1 MSILPGIDWILLSIE
16 RRLVV
21 SSFELVIRGGTVFD
35 GTGAAP
41 ITADVGI
48 RDGKVAAIGQGLP
61 AGARTVDAHG
71 RWVLP
76 GLIDVHTHY
85 DAEVL
90 LSPGLGESV
99 RHGTTSVIFGN
110 CSLSTVYSDAD
121 DCADMF
127 ARVEALPWQIVHD
140 SVKEAKTW
148 SGPAEYVKALDSL
161 PLGTNVAAFIGHSD
175 IRAAVLGL
183 GQSVDA
189 DYRPTRAQIKQ
200 MQQMLTEALDAG
212 FVGLS
217 TLRSSF
223 SKLEGTRFPARQ
235 LPSTYAT
242 WSEFDALNT
251 VLRQRGRVHQSTP
264 NLARQAEVSRYLAQ
278 SIGRRFRG
286 TRKALKTTLIA
297 AADVKAD
304 RRAARLTLL
313 AASLTNLAGGDFRW
327 QHLPV
332 PFEMYADGVDLVVF
346 EEFGSG
352 SAALNFRDEMSRG
365 KLLADESYRRG
376 FRKDM
381 TKQFGPRV
389 WSRDL
394 SDAEIVACPDQ
405 HVVGQSFAEVA
416 AARGVE
422 PADALLDLTVEHG
435 ARLRWRTVV
444 ANDREEVLDR
454 MQRSPNV
461 QIGFS
466 DSGAHLRNMAFY
478 NSGLRMLE
486 RVHRRRSMPV
496 EAAVR
501 RLTGELADWYGL
513 DAGYLREG
521 KRADIAIVDPAGFD
535 GSSATYAE
543 APYPGAPDVK
553 RMVNRNDKLVS
564 ATIVGG
570 HIVYEAGEFAPGFG
584 TDLHAGRFL
593 EATTN

>member
-1 MSILPGIDWILLSIE
+1 MAD
-16 RRLVV
+16 
-21 SSFELVIRGGTVFD
+21 FELVIRGGTVFD
-35 GTGAAP
+35 GTGAAA
-41 ITADVGI
+41 ITADVGV
-48 RDGKVAAIGQGLP
+48 RDGKVAAVAQGLP
-61 AGARTVDAHG
+61 DGARTLDARG
-71 RWVLP
+71 QWVLP

-90 LSPGLGESV
+90 ISPGLGESV

-110 CSLSTVYSDAD
+110 CSLSTVFSDAD

-148 SGPAEYVKALDSL
+148 TGPAEYVKTLDSL
-161 PLGTNVAAFIGHSD
+161 PLGANVAAFIGHSD

-183 GQSVDA
+183 GRSVDD
-189 DYRPTRAQIKQ
+189 DYRPTRAEIGRMKE
-200 MQQMLTEALDAG
+200 MLADALDAG

-235 LPSTYAT
+235 LPSTYAR
-242 WSEFDALNT
+242 WSEFHALNT
-251 VLRQRGRVHQSTP
+251 VLRERGRVHQSTP
-264 NLARQAEVSRYLAQ
+264 NLARQAEVSRYLGQ
-278 SIGRRFRG
+278 SIGRGFRG
-286 TRKALKTTLIA
+286 SRKALKTTLIA

-304 RRAARLTLL
+304 RTAARLTLL
-313 AASLTNLAGGDFRW
+313 AASLTNRAGGDFRW

-365 KLLADESYRRG
+365 KLLADESYRRQ

-394 SDAEIVACPDQ
+394 SDAEIVACPDMS
-405 HVVGQSFAEVA
+405 VVGQSFADVA
-416 AARGVE
+416 ARRGIE

-478 NSGLRMLE
+478 NAGLRMLE
-486 RVHRRRSMPV
+486 RVHQRRSMPV
-496 EAAVR
+496 ETAVR

-513 DAGYLREG
+513 DAGYLGNG
-521 KRADIAIVDPAGFD
+521 KRADIAVINPAGFD
-535 GSSATYAE
+535 GSSAAYAE
-543 APYPGAPDVK
+543 APYPGAPSVK
-553 RMVNRNDKLVS
+553 RMVNRNDNLVS
-564 ATIVGG
+564 ATVVGG
-570 HIVYEAGEFAPGFG
+570 QIVYSDGEFAPGFG
-584 TDLHAGRFL
+584 TELHAGQFL
-593 EATTN
+593 QAGNR

>member
-1 MSILPGIDWILLSIE
+1 MAD
-16 RRLVV
+16 
-21 SSFELVIRGGTVFD
+21 FELVIRGGTVFD
-35 GTGAAP
+35 GTGAAA
-41 ITADVGI
+41 ITADVGV
-48 RDGKVAAIGQGLP
+48 RDGKVAAVAQGLP
-61 AGARTVDAHG
+61 DGARTLDARG
-71 RWVLP
+71 QWVLP

-90 LSPGLGESV
+90 ISPGLGESV

-110 CSLSTVYSDAD
+110 CSLSTVFSDAD

-148 SGPAEYVKALDSL
+148 TGPAEYVKTLDSL
-161 PLGTNVAAFIGHSD
+161 PLGANVAAFIGHSD

-183 GQSVDA
+183 GRSVDD
-189 DYRPTRAQIKQ
+189 DYRPTRAEIGRMKE
-200 MQQMLTEALDAG
+200 MLADALDAG

-235 LPSTYAT
+235 LPSTYAR
-242 WSEFDALNT
+242 WSEFHALNT
-251 VLRQRGRVHQSTP
+251 VLRERGRVHQSTP
-264 NLARQAEVSRYLAQ
+264 NLARQAEVSRYLGQ
-278 SIGRRFRG
+278 SIGRGFRG
-286 TRKALKTTLIA
+286 SRKALKTTLIA

-313 AASLTNLAGGDFRW
+313 AASLTNRAGGDFRW

-365 KLLADESYRRG
+365 KLLADESYRRQ

-394 SDAEIVACPDQ
+394 SDAEIVACPDPS
-405 HVVGQSFAEVA
+405 VVGQSFADVA
-416 AARGVE
+416 ARRGIE

-478 NSGLRMLE
+478 NAGLRMLE
-486 RVHRRRSMPV
+486 RVHQRRSMPV
-496 EAAVR
+496 ETAVR

-513 DAGYLREG
+513 DAGYLGNG
-521 KRADIAIVDPAGFD
+521 KRADIAVINPAGFD
-535 GSSATYAE
+535 GSSAAYAE
-543 APYPGAPDVK
+543 APYPGAQSVK
-553 RMVNRNDKLVS
+553 RMVNRNDNLVS
-564 ATIVGG
+564 ATVVGG
-570 HIVYEAGEFAPGFG
+570 QIVYSDGEFAPGFG
-584 TDLHAGRFL
+584 TELHAGQFL
-593 EATTN
+593 QAGNR

>member
-1 MSILPGIDWILLSIE
+1 VEIVD
-16 RRLVV
+16 
-21 SSFELVIRGGTVFD
+21 FELVIRDGTVFD

-41 ITADVGI
+41 RSADVGI
-48 RDGKVAAIGQGLP
+48 RDGKVAAIAPGLP
-61 AGARTVDAHG
+61 DGARTIDARG
-71 RWVLP
+71 RWVMP

-90 LSPGLGESV
+90 LSPGLGESA
-99 RHGTTSVIFGN
+99 RHGTTSVVFGN

-140 SVKEAKTW
+140 AIKEGKTW
-148 SGPAEYVKALDSL
+148 SGPAEYVKAVESL
-161 PLGTNVAAFIGHSD
+161 PLGVNVAAFIGHSD

-183 GQSVDA
+183 GRSVDA
-189 DYRPTRAQIKQ
+189 DYRPTRAQINQ
-200 MQQMLTEALDAG
+200 MRQMLSDALDAG
-212 FVGLS
+212 FLGLS

-223 SKLEGTRFPARQ
+223 SKLEGTRYPARQ
-235 LPSTYAT
+235 LPSTYAK
-242 WSEFDALNT
+242 WSEFHALNN
-251 VLRQRGRVHQSTP
+251 VLRKRGRVHQSTP
-264 NLARQAEVSRYLAQ
+264 NLARQAEVARYLAQ
-278 SIGRRFRG
+278 SIGRGFRG
-286 TRKALKTTLIA
+286 PRKALKTTLIA

-304 RRAARLTLL
+304 RKAARLTML
-313 AASLTNLAGGDFRW
+313 AADLTNRAGGDFRW

-365 KLLADESYRRG
+365 RLLADESYRRQ

-381 TKQFGPRV
+381 TKHLGPRV
-389 WSRDL
+389 WTRDL
-394 SDAEIVACPDQ
+394 SDAEIVSCPDVG
-405 HVVGQSFAEVA
+405 VVGKSFADVA
-416 AARGVE
+416 AARGIE

-435 ARLRWRTVV
+435 AQLRWRTVV
-444 ANDREEVLDR
+444 ANDREDVLDR
-454 MQRSPNV
+454 IQRSPNV

-486 RVHRRRSMPV
+486 RVYHRRSLPV
-496 EAAVR
+496 ETAVR

-513 DAGYLREG
+513 DAGYLSEG
-521 KRADIAIVDPAGFD
+521 KPADVAVIDPARFD
-535 GSSATYAE
+535 GSSAAYVE

-553 RMVNRNDKLVS
+553 RMVNRNDDLVN
-564 ATIVGG
+564 ATIVRGE
-570 HIVYEAGEFAPGFG
+570 IVYRAGEFADGFG

-593 EATTN
+593 QAVDR

>member
-1 MSILPGIDWILLSIE
+1 MAD
-16 RRLVV
+16 
-21 SSFELVIRGGTVFD
+21 FELVIRGGTVFD
-35 GTGAAP
+35 GTGAAA
-41 ITADVGI
+41 ITADVGV
-48 RDGKVAAIGQGLP
+48 RDGKVAAVAQGLP
-61 AGARTVDAHG
+61 DGARTLDARG
-71 RWVLP
+71 QWVLP

-90 LSPGLGESV
+90 ISPGLGESV

-110 CSLSTVYSDAD
+110 CSLSTVFSDAD

-148 SGPAEYVKALDSL
+148 TGPAEYVKTLDSL
-161 PLGTNVAAFIGHSD
+161 PLGANVAAFIGHSD

-183 GQSVDA
+183 GRSVDD
-189 DYRPTRAQIKQ
+189 DYRPTRAEIGRMKE
-200 MQQMLTEALDAG
+200 MLADALDAG

-235 LPSTYAT
+235 LPSTYAR
-242 WSEFDALNT
+242 WSEFHALNT
-251 VLRQRGRVHQSTP
+251 VLRERGRVHQSTP
-264 NLARQAEVSRYLAQ
+264 NLARQAEVSRYLGQ
-278 SIGRRFRG
+278 SIGRGFRG
-286 TRKALKTTLIA
+286 SRKALKTTLIA

-313 AASLTNLAGGDFRW
+313 AASLTNRAGGDFRW

-365 KLLADESYRRG
+365 KLLADESYRRQ

-394 SDAEIVACPDQ
+394 SDAEIVACPDPS
-405 HVVGQSFAEVA
+405 VVGRSFADVA
-416 AARGVE
+416 ASRGIE

-478 NSGLRMLE
+478 NAGLRMLE
-486 RVHRRRSMPV
+486 RVHQRRSMPV
-496 EAAVR
+496 ETAVR

-513 DAGYLREG
+513 DAGYLGNG
-521 KRADIAIVDPAGFD
+521 KRADIAVINPAGFD
-535 GSSATYAE
+535 GSSAAYAE
-543 APYPGAPDVK
+543 APYPGAPSVK
-553 RMVNRNDKLVS
+553 RMVNRNDNLVI
-564 ATIVGG
+564 ATVVGG
-570 HIVYEAGEFAPGFG
+570 QIVYSGGEFAPGFG
-584 TDLHAGRFL
+584 TELHAGQFL
-593 EATTN
+593 QAGNR

>member
-1 MSILPGIDWILLSIE
+1 MSILPGIDWIPASIE
-16 RRLVV
+16 RRVV
-21 SSFELVIRGGTVFD
+21 MSNFDLVIRGGTVFD

-41 ITADVGI
+41 ITADIGV
-48 RDGKVAAIGQGLP
+48 RDGKVAAIGHRLP
-61 AGARTVDAHG
+61 DGARTVDARG
-71 RWVLP
+71 QWVIP

-99 RHGTTSVIFGN
+99 RHGTTSVILGN

-121 DCADMF
+121 VCADMF

-161 PLGTNVAAFIGHSD
+161 PLGANVAAFIGHSD
-175 IRAAVLGL
+175 IRASVLGL

-189 DYRPTRAQIKQ
+189 DYRPTRAQIGR
-200 MQQMLTEALDAG
+200 MRQMLSDALDAG
-212 FVGLS
+212 FLGLS

-242 WSEFDALNT
+242 WSEFNALNS

-264 NLARQAEVSRYLAQ
+264 NLARQAEVSRYLGQ
-278 SIGRRFRG
+278 SIGGVFRRP
-286 TRKALKTTLIA
+286 LKTTLIA

-313 AASLTNLAGGDFRW
+313 AASVTNRAGGNFRW

-365 KLLADESYRRG
+365 KLLADESYRRQ

-394 SDAEIVACPDQ
+394 SDAEIVECPDSS
-405 HVVGQSFAEVA
+405 VVGQSFADVA
-416 AARGVE
+416 AARGIE

-486 RVHRRRSMPV
+486 RVHHRRSMPV
-496 EAAVR
+496 ETAVR

-513 DAGYLREG
+513 DAGYLRDG
-521 KRADIAIVDPAGFD
+521 KRADIAIINPAGFD
-535 GSSATYAE
+535 GSSAAYAE

-553 RMVNRNDKLVS
+553 RMVNRNDRLVS
-564 ATIVGG
+564 ATVVGG
-570 HIVYEAGEFAPGFG
+570 HIVYNGGEFAPGFG
-584 TDLHAGRFL
+584 TELHAGRFL
-593 EATTN
+593 EAATR

>member
-1 MSILPGIDWILLSIE
+1 MD
-16 RRLVV
+16 
-21 SSFELVIRGGTVFD
+21 FELVIRGGTVFD

-41 ITADVGI
+41 QSADVGI
-48 RDGKVAAIGQGLP
+48 RDGKVAAIAPGLP
-61 AGARTVDAHG
+61 DGTRTIDARG
-71 RWVLP
+71 RWVMP

-90 LSPGLGESV
+90 LSPGLGESA
-99 RHGTTSVIFGN
+99 RHGTTSVVFGN

-140 SVKEAKTW
+140 AIKEGKTW
-148 SGPAEYVKALDSL
+148 SGPAEYVKVVDSL
-161 PLGTNVAAFIGHSD
+161 PLGVNVAAFIGHSD

-189 DYRPTRAQIKQ
+189 DYRPTPAQIDQ
-200 MQQMLTEALDAG
+200 MRQMLSDALDVG
-212 FVGLS
+212 FLGLS

-223 SKLEGTRFPARQ
+223 SKLEGTRYPARQ
-235 LPSTYAT
+235 LPSTYAK
-242 WSEFDALNT
+242 WSEFHALNN
-251 VLRQRGRVHQSTP
+251 VLRKRGRVHQSTP
-264 NLARQAEVSRYLAQ
+264 NLARQAEVARYLAQ
-278 SIGRRFRG
+278 SIGRGFR
-286 TRKALKTTLIA
+286 RPLKTTLIA

-304 RRAARLTLL
+304 RKAARLTML
-313 AASLTNLAGGDFRW
+313 AADLTNRAGGDFRW

-365 KLLADESYRRG
+365 RLLADESYRRQ

-381 TKQFGPRV
+381 TKQLGPRV
-389 WSRDL
+389 WTRDL
-394 SDAEIVACPDQ
+394 SDAEIVSCPDVG
-405 HVVGQSFAEVA
+405 VVGKSFADVA
-416 AARGVE
+416 AARGIE

-435 ARLRWRTVV
+435 AQLRWRTVV
-444 ANDREEVLDR
+444 ANDREDVLDR
-454 MQRSPNV
+454 IQRSPNV

-486 RVHRRRSMPV
+486 RVHLRRSLPV
-496 EAAVR
+496 ETAVR

-513 DAGYLREG
+513 DAGYLSEG
-521 KRADIAIVDPAGFD
+521 KRADVAVIDPAGFD
-535 GSSATYAE
+535 GSSAAYVE

-553 RMVNRNDKLVS
+553 RMVNRNDDLVN

-570 HIVYEAGEFAPGFG
+570 EIVYQAGEFAEGFG
-584 TDLHAGRFL
+584 TDLQAGRFL
-593 EATTN
+593 QAVDR

>member
-1 MSILPGIDWILLSIE
+1 MADY
-16 RRLVV
+16 
-21 SSFELVIRGGTVFD
+21 ELVIRGGAVFD

-41 ITADVGI
+41 VTADVGV
-48 RDGKVAAIGQGLP
+48 RDGKVVAVAQGLP
-61 AGARTVDAHG
+61 DGARTLDARG
-71 RWVLP
+71 QWVVP

-99 RHGTTSVIFGN
+99 RHGTTSVILGN

-148 SGPAEYVKALDSL
+148 TGPAEYVKTLDSL
-161 PLGTNVAAFIGHSD
+161 PLGANVAAFIGHSD

-183 GQSVDA
+183 GRSVD
-189 DYRPTRAQIKQ
+189 DTYRPTRAEIGQMKQ
-200 MQQMLTEALDAG
+200 MLADALDAG

-235 LPSTYAT
+235 LPSTYAK
-242 WSEFDALNT
+242 WSEFHALNT
-251 VLRQRGRVHQSTP
+251 VLRERGRVHQSTP

-278 SIGRRFRG
+278 SIGRGLRG
-286 TRKALKTTLIA
+286 PRKALKTTLIA

-313 AASLTNLAGGDFRW
+313 AASLTNRVGGNFRW

-365 KLLADESYRRG
+365 KLLADESYRRQ

-389 WSRDL
+389 WTRDL
-394 SDAEIVACPDQ
+394 SDAEIVACPDNS
-405 HVVGQSFAEVA
+405 VVGQSFADVA
-416 AARGVE
+416 ASRGIE

-444 ANDREEVLDR
+444 ANDRAEVLDR

-478 NSGLRMLE
+478 NAGLRMLE
-486 RVHRRRSMPV
+486 RVHQRRSMPV
-496 EAAVR
+496 ETAVR

-513 DAGYLREG
+513 DAGYLSNG
-521 KRADIAIVDPAGFD
+521 KRADIAVIDPAGFD
-535 GSSATYAE
+535 GSSAAYAE
-543 APYPGAPDVK
+543 APYPGAPSVK
-553 RMVNRNDKLVS
+553 RMVNRNDGLIS
-564 ATIVGG
+564 ATVVGG
-570 HIVYEAGEFAPGFG
+570 QIVYSQSEFAPGFG
-584 TDLHAGRFL
+584 TDLHAGQFL
-593 EATTN
+593 QAGNR

>member
-1 MSILPGIDWILLSIE
+1 MAD
-16 RRLVV
+16 
-21 SSFELVIRGGTVFD
+21 FELVIRGGTVFD
-35 GTGAAP
+35 GTGSAP
-41 ITADVGI
+41 ITADVGV
-48 RDGKVAAIGQGLP
+48 RAGKVAAVAQGLP
-61 AGARTVDAHG
+61 EGARTHDARG
-71 RWVLP
+71 QWVLP

-99 RHGTTSVIFGN
+99 RHGTTSVVLGN
-110 CSLSTVYSDAD
+110 CSLSTVYSDAQ

-148 SGPAEYVKALDSL
+148 TGPAEYVKTLDSL
-161 PLGTNVAAFIGHSD
+161 PLGANVAAFIGHSD

-183 GQSVDA
+183 GQSVDD
-189 DYRPTRAQIKQ
+189 DYRPTRAEIGRMKQ
-200 MQQMLTEALDAG
+200 MLSDALDAG

-235 LPSTYAT
+235 LPSTYAK
-242 WSEFDALNT
+242 WSEFHALND

-278 SIGRRFRG
+278 SIGRGFRG
-286 TRKALKTTLIA
+286 PRKALKTTLIA

-313 AASLTNLAGGDFRW
+313 AASLTNRAGGNFRW

-365 KLLADESYRRG
+365 KLLAEESYRRQ

-381 TKQFGPRV
+381 TKKFGPRV

-394 SDAEIVACPDQ
+394 SDAEIVSCPDNS
-405 HVVGQSFAEVA
+405 VVGHSFADVA
-416 AARGVE
+416 ASRGIE

-435 ARLRWRTVV
+435 AGLRWRTVV

-454 MQRSPNV
+454 TQRSPNV

-486 RVHRRRSMPV
+486 RVHLRRSMPV
-496 EAAVR
+496 AAAVR

-513 DAGYLREG
+513 DAGYLCNG
-521 KRADIAIVDPAGFD
+521 KRADIAVINPAGFD
-535 GSSATYAE
+535 GSSAAYAE
-543 APYPGAPDVK
+543 APYPGAPSVK
-553 RMVNRNDKLVS
+553 RMVNRNDGLVS
-564 ATIVGG
+564 ATVVGG
-570 HIVYEAGEFAPGFG
+570 QIVYSEGEFAPGFG

-593 EATTN
+593 PAENR

>member
-1 MSILPGIDWILLSIE
+1 MAD
-16 RRLVV
+16 
-21 SSFELVIRGGTVFD
+21 FELVIRGGTVFD
-35 GTGAAP
+35 GTGAPP
-41 ITADVGI
+41 ITADVGV
-48 RDGKVAAIGQGLP
+48 RDGKVAAVAQGLP
-61 AGARTVDAHG
+61 EGARTVDARG
-71 RWVLP
+71 QWVLP

-99 RHGTTSVIFGN
+99 RHGTTSVILGN
-110 CSLSTVYSDAD
+110 CSLSTVYSDAE

-148 SGPAEYVKALDSL
+148 TGPAEYVKTLDSL
-161 PLGTNVAAFIGHSD
+161 PLGANVAAFIGHSD

-183 GQSVDA
+183 GQSVDG
-189 DYRPTRAQIKQ
+189 DYRPTRGEIGRMKQ
-200 MQQMLTEALDAG
+200 MLSDALDAG
-212 FVGLS
+212 FIGLS

-235 LPSTYAT
+235 LPSTYAK
-242 WSEFDALNT
+242 WSEFHALNT

-278 SIGRRFRG
+278 SIGRGFR
-286 TRKALKTTLIA
+286 RPLKTTLIA

-313 AASLTNLAGGDFRW
+313 AASLTNRAGGNFRW

-365 KLLADESYRRG
+365 KLLADESYRRQ

-394 SDAEIVACPDQ
+394 SDAEIVACPDGS
-405 HVVGQSFAEVA
+405 VVGRSFADVA
-416 AARGVE
+416 ASRGIE
-422 PADALLDLTVEHG
+422 PTDALLDLAVEHG

-444 ANDREEVLDR
+444 ANDRDEVLDR

-478 NSGLRMLE
+478 NAGLRMLE
-486 RVHRRRSMPV
+486 RVHQRGSMPV
-496 EAAVR
+496 GTAVR

-513 DAGYLREG
+513 DAGYLRNG
-521 KRADIAIVDPAGFD
+521 KRADIAVINPAGFD
-535 GSSATYAE
+535 GSSAAYAE
-543 APYPGAPDVK
+543 APYPGAPNVK
-553 RMVNRNDKLVS
+553 RMVNRNDALVA

-570 HIVYEAGEFAPGFG
+570 QIVYSQGEFAPGFG
-584 TDLHAGRFL
+584 TELHAGRFL
-593 EATTN
+593 QAGGS

>member
-1 MSILPGIDWILLSIE
+1 MAD
-16 RRLVV
+16 
-21 SSFELVIRGGTVFD
+21 FELVIRGGTVFD

-41 ITADVGI
+41 RTSDVGI
-48 RDGKVAAIGQGLP
+48 RDRKVAAVAPGLP
-61 AGARTVDAHG
+61 DGARTIDARG
-71 RWVLP
+71 CWVMP

-90 LSPGLGESV
+90 LSPGLGESA
-99 RHGTTSVIFGN
+99 RHGTTSIALGN

-140 SVKEAKTW
+140 AIKEAKAW
-148 SGPAEYVKALDSL
+148 SGPAEYVKTLDSL
-161 PLGTNVAAFIGHSD
+161 PLGVNVAAFIGHSD

-183 GQSVDA
+183 GESVDA
-189 DYRPTRAQIKQ
+189 GYRPTRAQIGQ
-200 MQQMLTEALDAG
+200 MRQMLNDALDAG
-212 FVGLS
+212 FLGLS

-223 SKLEGTRFPARQ
+223 SKLEGTRYPARQ
-235 LPSTYAT
+235 LPSTYAK
-242 WSEFDALNT
+242 WSEFGALNT
-251 VLRQRGRVHQSTP
+251 VLRRRGRVHQSTP
-264 NLARQAEVSRYLAQ
+264 NLARQAEVGRYLAQ
-278 SIGRRFRG
+278 SIGRGFR
-286 TRKALKTTLIA
+286 RPLKTTLIG

-304 RRAARLTLL
+304 RKAARLTMV
-313 AASLTNLAGGDFRW
+313 AADLTNRAGGDFRW

-365 KLLADESYRRG
+365 RLLADESYRRQ
-376 FRKDM
+376 FREDM
-381 TKQFGPRV
+381 TKQLGPRV

-394 SDAEIVACPDQ
+394 SDAEIVSCPDSS
-405 HVVGQSFAEVA
+405 VVGQSFADVA

-422 PADALLDLTVEHG
+422 PADALLDLAVEHG

-444 ANDREEVLDR
+444 ANDREDVLDR
-454 MQRSPNV
+454 IQRSPNV

-486 RVHRRRSMPV
+486 RVHHRRSLPV
-496 EAAVR
+496 ETAVR

-513 DAGYLREG
+513 DAGYLSEG
-521 KRADIAIVDPAGFD
+521 KRADIAVIDPAGFD
-535 GSSATYAE
+535 GSSAAYAE

-553 RMVNRNDKLVS
+553 RMVNRNDHLVT
-564 ATIVGG
+564 ATVVGG
-570 HIVYEAGEFAPGFG
+570 EIVYHAGEFAEGFG
-584 TDLHAGRFL
+584 TELHAGRFL
-593 EATTN
+593 RAVDR

>member
-1 MSILPGIDWILLSIE
+1 MQMAE
-16 RRLVV
+16 
-21 SSFELVIRGGTVFD
+21 FELVIRGGTVFD

-41 ITADVGI
+41 VTADVGV
-48 RDGKVAAIGQGLP
+48 RDGQVAAVAQGLP
-61 AGARTVDAHG
+61 DGARTVDARG
-71 RWVLP
+71 QWVLP

-99 RHGTTSVIFGN
+99 RHGTTSVILGN

-148 SGPAEYVKALDSL
+148 TGPAEYVKTLDSL
-161 PLGTNVAAFIGHSD
+161 PLGANVAAFIGHSD

-183 GQSVDA
+183 GQSVDD
-189 DYRPTRAQIKQ
+189 DYRPTRGEIGRMKQ
-200 MQQMLTEALDAG
+200 MLSDALDAG
-212 FVGLS
+212 FIGLS

-235 LPSTYAT
+235 LPSTYAK
-242 WSEFDALNT
+242 WSEFHALNT

-278 SIGRRFRG
+278 SIGLGFRG
-286 TRKALKTTLIA
+286 PRKALKTTLIA

-313 AASLTNLAGGDFRW
+313 AASLTNRAGGDFRW

-332 PFEMYADGVDLVVF
+332 PFEMYADGVELVVF

-365 KLLADESYRRG
+365 KLLADESYRRQ

-394 SDAEIVACPDQ
+394 SDAEIVACPDSS
-405 HVVGQSFAEVA
+405 VVGQSFADVA
-416 AARGVE
+416 ASRGIE
-422 PADALLDLTVEHG
+422 PTDALLDLAVEHG
-435 ARLRWRTVV
+435 ARLRWRIVV

-486 RVHRRRSMPV
+486 RVHQRRSMPV
-496 EAAVR
+496 ETAVR

-513 DAGYLREG
+513 DAGYLRNG
-521 KRADIAIVDPAGFD
+521 KRADIAVINPAGFD
-535 GSSATYAE
+535 GSSAGYAE

-553 RMVNRNDKLVS
+553 RMVNRNDALVS
-564 ATIVGG
+564 ATVVGG
-570 HIVYEAGEFAPGFG
+570 QIVYNEGEFASGFG
-584 TDLHAGRFL
+584 TELHAGRFL
-593 EATTN
+593 QAENR

>member
-1 MSILPGIDWILLSIE
+1 MSILPGIDWIPASIE
-16 RRLVV
+16 RRVV
-21 SSFELVIRGGTVFD
+21 MSNFDLVIRGGTVFD

-41 ITADVGI
+41 ITADIGV
-48 RDGKVAAIGQGLP
+48 RDGKVAAIGHRLP
-61 AGARTVDAHG
+61 DGARTVDARG
-71 RWVLP
+71 QWVIP

-99 RHGTTSVIFGN
+99 RHGTTSVILGN

-161 PLGTNVAAFIGHSD
+161 PLGANVAAFIGHSD
-175 IRAAVLGL
+175 IRASVLGL

-189 DYRPTRAQIKQ
+189 DYRPTRAQIGR
-200 MQQMLTEALDAG
+200 MQQMLSDALDAG
-212 FVGLS
+212 FLGLS

-242 WSEFDALNT
+242 WSEFNALNS

-264 NLARQAEVSRYLAQ
+264 NLARQAEVSRYLGQ
-278 SIGRRFRG
+278 SIGGVFRRP
-286 TRKALKTTLIA
+286 LKTTLIA

-313 AASLTNLAGGDFRW
+313 AASVTNRAGGNFRW

-352 SAALNFRDEMSRG
+352 STALNFRDEMSRG
-365 KLLADESYRRG
+365 KLLADESYRRQ

-394 SDAEIVACPDQ
+394 SDAEIVECPDSS
-405 HVVGQSFAEVA
+405 VVGQSFADVA
-416 AARGVE
+416 AARGIE

-486 RVHRRRSMPV
+486 RVHHRRSMPV
-496 EAAVR
+496 ETAVR

-513 DAGYLREG
+513 DAGYLRDG
-521 KRADIAIVDPAGFD
+521 KRADIAIINPAGFD
-535 GSSATYAE
+535 GSSAAYAE

-553 RMVNRNDKLVS
+553 RMVNRNDRLVS
-564 ATIVGG
+564 ATVVGG
-570 HIVYEAGEFAPGFG
+570 HIVYNGGEFAPGFG
-584 TDLHAGRFL
+584 TELHAGRFL
-593 EATTN
+593 EAATR

>member
-1 MSILPGIDWILLSIE
+1 MVD
-16 RRLVV
+16 
-21 SSFELVIRGGTVFD
+21 FELVIRGGTVFD

-41 ITADVGI
+41 RTSDVGI
-48 RDGKVAAIGQGLP
+48 RDRKVAAVAPGLP
-61 AGARTVDAHG
+61 DGARTIDARG
-71 RWVLP
+71 CWVMP

-90 LSPGLGESV
+90 LSPGLGESA
-99 RHGTTSVIFGN
+99 RHGTTSIALGN

-140 SVKEAKTW
+140 AIKEAKAW
-148 SGPAEYVKALDSL
+148 SGPAEYVKTLDSL
-161 PLGTNVAAFIGHSD
+161 PLGVNVAAFIGHSD

-183 GQSVDA
+183 GESVDA
-189 DYRPTRAQIKQ
+189 GYRPTRAQIGQ
-200 MQQMLTEALDAG
+200 MRQMLNDALDAG
-212 FVGLS
+212 FLGLS

-223 SKLEGTRFPARQ
+223 SKLEGTRYPARQ
-235 LPSTYAT
+235 LPSTYAK
-242 WSEFDALNT
+242 WSEFGALNT
-251 VLRQRGRVHQSTP
+251 VLRRRGRVHQSTP
-264 NLARQAEVSRYLAQ
+264 NLARQAEVGRYLAQ
-278 SIGRRFRG
+278 SIGRGFR
-286 TRKALKTTLIA
+286 RPLKTTLIG

-304 RRAARLTLL
+304 RKAARLTMV
-313 AASLTNLAGGDFRW
+313 AADLTNRAGGDFRW

-365 KLLADESYRRG
+365 RLLADESYRRQ
-376 FRKDM
+376 FREDM
-381 TKQFGPRV
+381 TKQLGPRV

-394 SDAEIVACPDQ
+394 SDAEIVSCPDSS
-405 HVVGQSFAEVA
+405 VVGQSFADVA

-422 PADALLDLTVEHG
+422 PADALLDLAVEHG

-444 ANDREEVLDR
+444 ANDREDVLDR
-454 MQRSPNV
+454 IQRSPNV

-486 RVHRRRSMPV
+486 RVHHRRSLPV
-496 EAAVR
+496 ETAVR

-513 DAGYLREG
+513 DAGYLSEG
-521 KRADIAIVDPAGFD
+521 KRADIAVIDPAGFD
-535 GSSATYAE
+535 GSSAAYAE

-553 RMVNRNDKLVS
+553 RMVNRNDHLVT
-564 ATIVGG
+564 ATVVGG
-570 HIVYEAGEFAPGFG
+570 EIVYHAGEFAEGFG
-584 TDLHAGRFL
+584 TELHAGRFL
-593 EATTN
+593 RAVDR

>member
-1 MSILPGIDWILLSIE
+1 MAE
-16 RRLVV
+16 
-21 SSFELVIRGGTVFD
+21 FELVIRDGTVFD

-41 ITADVGI
+41 VTADVGV
-48 RDGKVAAIGQGLP
+48 RDGKVAAIAQGLP
-61 AGARTVDAHG
+61 EGARTVDAHG
-71 RWVLP
+71 QWVLP

-99 RHGTTSVIFGN
+99 RHGTTSVILGN

-148 SGPAEYVKALDSL
+148 SGPAEYVKTLDAL
-161 PLGTNVAAFIGHSD
+161 PLGANVAAFIGHSD

-183 GQSVDA
+183 GQSVDD
-189 DYRPTRAQIKQ
+189 DYRPTRAEIGRMKQ
-200 MQQMLTEALDAG
+200 MLADALDAG

-235 LPSTYAT
+235 LPSTYAR
-242 WSEFDALNT
+242 WSEFAALNS

-278 SIGRRFRG
+278 SIGRGFR
-286 TRKALKTTLIA
+286 RPLKTTLIA

-313 AASLTNLAGGDFRW
+313 AASLTNRAGGNFRW

-365 KLLADESYRRG
+365 KLLADESYRRR
-376 FRKDM
+376 FRRDM
-381 TKQFGPRV
+381 TKKFGPRV
-389 WSRDL
+389 WTRDL
-394 SDAEIVACPDQ
+394 SDAEIVGCPDSS
-405 HVVGQSFAEVA
+405 VVGRSFADVA
-416 AARGVE
+416 ASRGIE

-444 ANDREEVLDR
+444 ANDRDEVLDR

-486 RVHRRRSMPV
+486 RVHRRGSMPV
-496 EAAVR
+496 GTAVR

-513 DAGYLREG
+513 DAGYLAGG
-521 KRADIAIVDPAGFD
+521 KRADIAIINPAGFD
-535 GSSATYAE
+535 GSSAGYAE
-543 APYPGAPDVK
+543 APYPGAPGVK
-553 RMVNRNDKLVS
+553 RMVNRNDNLVS
-564 ATIVGG
+564 TTIVGG
-570 HIVYEAGEFAPGFG
+570 HIVYEEGEFAPGFG
-584 TDLHAGRFL
+584 TELHAGRFL
-593 EATTN
+593 QAQNR